1 MENRRI
7 ILVTGGQRSG
17 KSVFAENLALR
28 LSSTPVYVATAQVFD
43 EEFRHRVAIHQQRR
57 GPQWTNIEE
66 PLSLS
71 RVDVGGRTV
80 LIDCVTLWA
89 TNMFFAHENDIDT
102 AARMMKEE
110 FDKFTSQNATFI
122 FVSTETGL
130 GGTSEN
136 PMQRRFNDLQG
147 EINQYIASKADEAH
161 LIISGID
168 VKIK

>member
-1 MENRRI
+1 MEKRRI

-17 KSVFAENLALR
+17 KSVFAETLALS
-28 LSSTPVYVATAQVFD
+28 LSSTPVYVATAQVLD
-43 EEFRHRVAIHQQRR
+43 DEFRHRVEVHQQRR
-57 GPQWTNIEE
+57 GQQWTNIEE
-66 PLSLS
+66 PLNLS
-71 RVDVGGRTV
+71 RLDVDGRTT

-89 TNMFFAHENDIDT
+89 TNIFFAHDNDIDT
-102 AARMMKEE
+102 AARIMKEE
-110 FDKFTSQNATFI
+110 FDRFTSQNATFI
-122 FVSTETGL
+122 FVTTETGL

-147 EINQYIASKADEAH
+147 EINQYIASKADEVH